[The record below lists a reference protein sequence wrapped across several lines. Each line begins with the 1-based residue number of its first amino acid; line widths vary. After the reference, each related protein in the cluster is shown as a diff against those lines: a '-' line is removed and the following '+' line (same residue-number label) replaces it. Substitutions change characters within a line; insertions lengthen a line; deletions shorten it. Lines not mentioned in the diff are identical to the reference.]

1 MSKSKVIIKP
11 SSLPMASPLGF
22 IILLGLLLDRLA
34 APGWAWGVLG
44 TVAVL
49 LAIVFLQQR
58 LCGIERDVP
67 GFGDATEE
75 IDLPAN
81 S

>member
-1 MSKSKVIIKP
+1 MSKSKVTIKP

-34 APGWAWGVLG
+34 APAWAWGVLG

-75 IDLPAN
+75 IDLPAKG
-81 S
+81 

>member
-1 MSKSKVIIKP
+1 MSKSKITIKP

-75 IDLPAN
+75 IDLPAKG
-81 S
+81 